1 MKVVATYRKPEE
13 AHLARS
19 VLEGSGIAA
28 YVRDEFT
35 VTANFFYSA
44 VIGGVRLEV
53 ADEDHAR
60 ALDVLRSSADVD
72 G

>member
-1 MKVVATYRKPEE
+1 MKVVATYRKPED

-19 VLEGSGIAA
+19 VLEGSGVAA

-44 VIGGVRLEV
+44 IIGGVRLEV
-53 ADEDHAR
+53 ADEDQAR
-60 ALDVLRSSADVD
+60 ARDVFKNSAEA
-72 G
+72 GG